1 MGKKYFLLLIDSG
14 IVVKKLPLVKGY
26 YVVGRADDADLII
39 SSKDVSRHHAAVNYD
54 GVDFIIKDL
63 NSTNGIFV
71 NNRKIV
77 KHNLQSGDEISIGD
91 YSIFFDDGSGSFS
104 YPEETEISKKGQ
116 ETVIID
122 DKFTKL
128 KQKLKDEN
136 LKAEFGRIIGVVKKS
151 RKRLSSLANEDKLTG
166 LHNRQYFDKI
176 SGTEFIE
183 AKEKDSK
190 LSILFID
197 IDHFK
202 SVNDTYGHKKGDDA
216 LKIIA
221 QLICASCR
229 KSDFVAR
236 YGGEEI
242 VVILPN
248 TTSRDAVSVAQEINN
263 IVAKQTKKLLGIR
276 ITVSIGVATYP
287 DDGTTLKG
295 LLERADK
302 ALYQAK
308 KSGRN
313 RVCKFDEARD

>member
-1 MGKKYFLLLIDSG
+1 MGKKCFLLLIDSG
-14 IVVKKLPLVKGY
+14 IVVKKLLLVKGY
-26 YVVGRADDADLII
+26 NVIGRADDADLII
-39 SSKDVSRHHAAVNYD
+39 SSKDISRHHAAVNYD
-54 GVDFIIKDL
+54 GADFIIKDL
-63 NSTNGIFV
+63 NSTNGTFV

-77 KHNLQSGDEISIGD
+77 KYNLQAGDEISIGD

-104 YPEETEISKKGQ
+104 YPEETEISRKGQ

-122 DKFTKL
+122 NKFTKL
-128 KQKLKDEN
+128 KQKLKDEK

-176 SGTEFIE
+176 SRTEFIE
-183 AKEKDSK
+183 AKERDSK

-263 IVAKQTKKLLGIR
+263 IVAKQTKKILGIK

>member
-14 IVVKKLPLVKGY
+14 IVVKKLSLVKGY
-26 YVVGRADDADLII
+26 YIIGRADDADLII
-39 SSKDVSRHHAAVNYD
+39 SSKDVSRHHAAVNND
-54 GVDFIIKDL
+54 GADFIIKDL
-63 NSTNGIFV
+63 NSTNGTFV

-104 YPEETEISKKGQ
+104 YPEETEINRKGQ

-122 DKFTKL
+122 DKFTRL

-151 RKRLSSLANEDKLTG
+151 RRRLSSLANEDKLTG

-176 SGTEFIE
+176 SRTEFIE

-263 IVAKQTKKLLGIR
+263 IVAKQTIKLLGIR

-287 DDGTTLKG
+287 DDGITLKS

>member
-26 YVVGRADDADLII
+26 YVIGRADDADLII
-39 SSKDVSRHHAAVNYD
+39 SNKDVSRHHAAVNYD
-54 GVDFIIKDL
+54 GADFIIKDL
-63 NSTNGIFV
+63 NSTNGTFV
-71 NNRKIV
+71 NSRKIV
-77 KHNLQSGDEISIGD
+77 KHNLQPGDEISVGD
-91 YSIFFDDGSGSFS
+91 YSIFFDDGSGSFF
-104 YPEETEISKKGQ
+104 YPEETEINRKGK
-116 ETVIID
+116 ETVIIEN
-122 DKFTKL
+122 KFTKL
-128 KQKLKDEN
+128 RQKLKDDN
-136 LKAEFGRIIGVVKKS
+136 LRAEFKKIESAVKKS
-151 RKRLSSLANEDKLTG
+151 RKRLSSLAKVDKLTG
-166 LHNRQYFDKI
+166 LHNRQYFDKV
-176 SGTEFIE
+176 SKDEFTKT
-183 AKEKDSK
+183 KERNLDFC
-190 LSILFID
+190 ILFID

-202 SVNDTYGHKKGDDA
+202 NVNDTYGHKKGDDA
-216 LKIIA
+216 LRTIA
-221 QLICASCR
+221 QLIYASCR

-287 DDGTTLKG
+287 GDGENLKKI
-295 LLERADK
+295 LESADK

-313 RVCKFDEARD
+313 RVFKFDETRD

>member
-26 YVVGRADDADLII
+26 YVIGRADDADLII
-39 SSKDVSRHHAAVNYD
+39 SNKDVSRHHAAVNYD
-54 GVDFIIKDL
+54 GADFIIKDL
-63 NSTNGIFV
+63 NSTNGTFV
-71 NNRKIV
+71 NSRKIV
-77 KHNLQSGDEISIGD
+77 KHNLQPGDEISVGD
-91 YSIFFDDGSGSFS
+91 YSIFFDDGSGSFF
-104 YPEETEISKKGQ
+104 YPEETEINRKGK
-116 ETVIID
+116 ETVIIEN
-122 DKFTKL
+122 KFTKL
-128 KQKLKDEN
+128 RQKLKDDN
-136 LKAEFGRIIGVVKKS
+136 LRAEFKKIESAVKKS
-151 RKRLSSLANEDKLTG
+151 RKRLSSLAKVDKLTG
-166 LHNRQYFDKI
+166 LHNRQYFDKV
-176 SGTEFIE
+176 SKDEFTKT
-183 AKEKDSK
+183 KERNLDF
-190 LSILFID
+190 SILFID

-202 SVNDTYGHKKGDDA
+202 NVNDTYGHKKGDDA
-216 LKIIA
+216 LRTIA
-221 QLICASCR
+221 QLIYASCR

-287 DDGTTLKG
+287 GDGENLKKI
-295 LLERADK
+295 LESADK

-313 RVCKFDEARD
+313 RVFKFDETRD

>member
-14 IVVKKLPLVKGY
+14 IVVKKLPLVKDY
-26 YVVGRADDADLII
+26 YVIGRADDADLII

-54 GVDFIIKDL
+54 GADFIIKDL
-63 NSTNGIFV
+63 NSTNGTFV
-71 NNRKIV
+71 NSRKIV

-104 YPEETEISKKGQ
+104 YPEETEISRKGQ

-176 SGTEFIE
+176 SRTEFIE

-263 IVAKQTKKLLGIR
+263 IVAKQTKKFLGIR

>member
-1 MGKKYFLLLIDSG
+1 MGKKCFLLLIDSG
-14 IVVKKLPLVKGY
+14 IVVKKLLLVKGY
-26 YVVGRADDADLII
+26 NVIGRADDADLII
-39 SSKDVSRHHAAVNYD
+39 SSKDISRHHAAVNYD
-54 GVDFIIKDL
+54 GADFIIKDL
-63 NSTNGIFV
+63 NSTNGTFV

-77 KHNLQSGDEISIGD
+77 KYNLQAGDEISIGD

-104 YPEETEISKKGQ
+104 YPEETEISRKGQ

-122 DKFTKL
+122 NKFTKL
-128 KQKLKDEN
+128 KQKLKDEK

-176 SGTEFIE
+176 SRTEFIE
-183 AKEKDSK
+183 AKERDSK

-242 VVILPN
+242 VVILPD

-263 IVAKQTKKLLGIR
+263 IVAKQTKKILGIK

>member
-14 IVVKKLPLVKGY
+14 IVVKKLPLIKGH
-26 YVVGRADDADLII
+26 YVIGRADDADLII

-54 GVDFIIKDL
+54 GADFIIKDL
-63 NSTNGIFV
+63 NSTNGTFV
-71 NNRKIV
+71 NNKKIV

-104 YPEETEISKKGQ
+104 YPEETEINRKGQ

-122 DKFTKL
+122 DKFTRL

-151 RKRLSSLANEDKLTG
+151 RRRLSSLANEDKLTG

-176 SGTEFIE
+176 SRTQFIE

-263 IVAKQTKKLLGIR
+263 IVAKQTIKLLGIR

-287 DDGTTLKG
+287 DEGTTLKS